1 MLNTEYTGFSI
12 YGRALCLVVDP
23 PSPQAT
29 EAPVRKKQAKKDKGG
44 IEEWFVNTRGDLPG
58 IDDS

>member
-1 MLNTEYTGFSI
+1 
-12 YGRALCLVVDP
+12 VDP
-23 PSPQAT
+23 SSPQAT
-29 EAPVRKKQAKKDKGG
+29 EVPVRKKQASKEKGG